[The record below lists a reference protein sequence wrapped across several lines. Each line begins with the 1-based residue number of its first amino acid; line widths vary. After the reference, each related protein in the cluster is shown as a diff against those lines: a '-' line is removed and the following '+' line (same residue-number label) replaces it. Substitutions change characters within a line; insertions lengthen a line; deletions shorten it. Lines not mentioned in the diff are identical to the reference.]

1 MGFVPAIAFPPNVRP
16 GLFTGGV
23 GVTGGGVEVVVLP
36 PPQPV
41 RDPKRAAVNTE
52 AKPKGTLRK
61 NDLTGI
67 QDTK

>member
-23 GVTGGGVEVVVLP
+23 GVTGGGGVVVVLP

-41 RDPKRAAVNTE
+41 REPNRAIVNTE
-52 AKPKGTLRK
+52 AKANGTLRK
-61 NDLTGI
+61 DDLTGI